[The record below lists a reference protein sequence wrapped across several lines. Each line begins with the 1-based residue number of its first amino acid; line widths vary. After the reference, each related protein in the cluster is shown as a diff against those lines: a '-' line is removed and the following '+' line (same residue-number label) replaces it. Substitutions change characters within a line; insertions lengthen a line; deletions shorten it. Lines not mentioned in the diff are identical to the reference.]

1 MNLFDKFRQQKLMS
15 TTLMMFTLSVG
26 ILIGT
31 LVNTQ
36 VHAAKG
42 QSVAPDATPLT
53 VPRAVDSSNEFTK
66 LAKRLEPSVVNI
78 TVEVAPKAEQEG
90 VLSEPQ
96 SRNRRQK
103 QKQAPNQGEEGEE
116 GNPLRQWFGNGAPEV
131 APQSHEVS
139 GTGFIVDKNG
149 YIVTNN
155 HVVEDAAKIMV
166 KLLGDSKEYRG
177 RIVGVDQETD
187 LAVIKIDAGTPLQAV
202 TIGNSDAVQVGD
214 WAIAVGSP
222 FQLDETVTLGIV
234 SATGRGLDQMQPY
247 GNTKAFQKFIQTD
260 AAINPGNSG
269 GPLVN
274 IRGEVIGVNTMIAT
288 SNGGSEGV
296 GFAMPSNMVV
306 RVYNDIIREGR
317 VIRGSIGILF
327 PTEIKPELLRGLGL
341 DHGVLIDSVR
351 KGGPAEKGGLKAEDI
366 ITAINGQVV
375 KDGDDLMGRVSDTP
389 VGNPLTL
396 TVDRDGKKMDFKVVT
411 QDRMELYSDRS
422 DIVSKTFAPETGKS
436 ETGNPVKFGIIPRA
450 LTDDERSLTT
460 DKRGISVQ
468 RVDEDS
474 FAEEIGLMEHDIVTA
489 INRQPVNSPDDVR
502 KVAQSLKPGDAV
514 TFRVLRSS
522 RGNGVRGVA
531 RQQAGE
537 PETLVKYLAGT
548 ARN

>member
-1 MNLFDKFRQQKLMS
+1 MNLFDKFRRQKLMS
-15 TTLMMFTLSVG
+15 ITLMMFTLSVG

-42 QSVAPDATPLT
+42 QSVAPDATPLS
-53 VPRAVDSSNEFTK
+53 VPKAVDSSNEFTK

-78 TVEVAPKAEQEG
+78 TVEVAPKAEQE
-90 VLSEPQ
+90 SAAPAPQ

-103 QKQAPNQGEEGEE
+103 QNPNDDGEDR

-166 KLLGDSKEYRG
+166 KLLGDPKEYRG
-177 RIVGVDQETD
+177 RIIGVDQETD
-187 LAVIKIDAGTPLQAV
+187 LAVIKVDAGTPLQAV

-247 GNTKAFQKFIQTD
+247 GKSNAFQKFIQTD

-341 DHGVLIDSVR
+341 DHGVMIDSIR

-366 ITAINGQVV
+366 IVAINGQTV

-396 TVDRDGKKMDFKVVT
+396 TVDRDGKKLDFKVVT

-422 DIVSKTFAPETGKS
+422 DIVSKTFAPETGKP

-450 LTDDERSLTT
+450 LTDEEKNLTT
-460 DKRGISVQ
+460 DKRGVSVQ

-502 KVAQSLKPGDAV
+502 KVAQSLKPGDPV
-514 TFRVLRSS
+514 TFRVLRSARNS
-522 RGNGVRGVA
+522 GIRGVS
-531 RQQAGE
+531 RQPAGE
-537 PETLVKYLAGT
+537 PETAVKYLAGT

>member
-1 MNLFDKFRQQKLMS
+1 MNLFDKFRRQKLMS
-15 TTLMMFTLSVG
+15 ITLMMFTLSVG

-53 VPRAVDSSNEFTK
+53 VPKAVDSSNEFTK

-78 TVEVAPKAEQEG
+78 TVEVAPKAEQEN
-90 VLSEPQ
+90 VTPAPQ

-103 QKQAPNQGEEGEE
+103 QNPSEEGEDQ

-166 KLLGDSKEYRG
+166 KLLGDPKEYRG
-177 RIVGVDQETD
+177 RIIGVDQETD
-187 LAVIKIDAGTPLQAV
+187 LAVIKVDAGTPLQAV

-214 WAIAVGSP
+214 WAVAVGSP

-247 GNTKAFQKFIQTD
+247 GKSNAFQKFIQTD

-341 DHGVLIDSVR
+341 DHGVMIDSIR

-366 ITAINGQVV
+366 IVAINGQTV
-375 KDGDDLMGRVSDTP
+375 KDGDDLMSRVSDTP

-422 DIVSKTFAPETGKS
+422 DIVSKTFAPETGKP
-436 ETGNPVKFGIIPRA
+436 ETAGNPVKFGIIPRA
-450 LTDDERSLTT
+450 LTDDEKNLTA
-460 DKRGISVQ
+460 DKRGVSIQ

-502 KVAQSLKPGDAV
+502 KVAQSLKPGDPV
-514 TFRVLRSS
+514 TFRVLRSARNS
-522 RGNGVRGVA
+522 GIRGVS
-531 RQQAGE
+531 RQPASE
-537 PETLVKYLAGT
+537 PETAVKYLAGT

>member
-1 MNLFDKFRQQKLMS
+1 MNLFDKFRRQKLMS
-15 TTLMMFTLSVG
+15 ITLMMFTLSVG

-42 QSVAPDATPLT
+42 QSVAPDATPLS
-53 VPRAVDSSNEFTK
+53 VPKAVDSSNEFTK

-78 TVEVAPKAEQEG
+78 TVEVAPKAEQENVTPG
-90 VLSEPQ
+90 PQ

-103 QKQAPNQGEEGEE
+103 QNPNDEGEDQ
-116 GNPLRQWFGNGAPEV
+116 GNPLRQWFGNGAPEI

-166 KLLGDSKEYRG
+166 KLLGDPKEYRG

-187 LAVIKIDAGTPLQAV
+187 LAVIKVDAGTPLQAV

-247 GNTKAFQKFIQTD
+247 GKSNAFQKFIQTD

-327 PTEIKPELLRGLGL
+327 PTEIKPELLRGLGV
-341 DHGVLIDSVR
+341 DHGVMIDSVR

-366 ITAINGQVV
+366 IVAINGQSI
-375 KDGDDLMGRVSDTP
+375 KDGDDLMSRVSDTP

-422 DIVSKTFAPETGKS
+422 DIVSKTFAPETGKP

-450 LTDDERSLTT
+450 LTDEEKNLTS
-460 DKRGISVQ
+460 DKKGVSIQ

-502 KVAQSLKPGDAV
+502 KVAQSLKPGDPV
-514 TFRVLRSS
+514 TFRVLRSARNS
-522 RGNGVRGVA
+522 GIRGVS
-531 RQQAGE
+531 RQPAGE
-537 PETLVKYLAGT
+537 PETAVKYLAGT